1 MAATKA
7 DIIAGLQSD
16 ILRLEGFKPYTAVP
30 SDAGLDFINNA
41 FPNQT
46 FPTGAI
52 HEFLTPG
59 PEHSAAST
67 GFIAGILSQLMKESG
82 TALWIGTT
90 RQLFPPALATFGI
103 RADRIIFI
111 DLTKERHVMWALDEA
126 LKCGALTAVV
136 GEVQQLNFTESRR
149 LQLAVEESKVTGF
162 VMRRNCQQMETT
174 ACVAR
179 WKISSLPS
187 EKIQSLPGV
196 GYPQWRVELLRVRNG
211 KPNVWS
217 IRWASG
223 KFELVPKQKFDV
235 ELQRKAG

>member
-16 ILRLEGFKPYTAVP
+16 ILRLEGFKPHTAV
-30 SDAGLDFINNA
+30 SSHAGLDFIKHS
-41 FPNQT
+41 FPNKT
-46 FPTGAI
+46 FPTGAV
-52 HEFLTPG
+52 HEFLAPT
-59 PEHSAAST
+59 PEHSAASA
-67 GFIAGILSQLMKESG
+67 GFIAGILSSLMKDNG
-82 TALWIGTT
+82 TALWIGMT

-111 DLTKERHVMWALDEA
+111 DLNKERHVMWALDEA

-136 GEVQQLNFTESRR
+136 GDVQQMNFTESRR

-162 VMRRNCQQMETT
+162 VMRHNCHQMETT

-179 WKISSLPS
+179 WKISPLPS
-187 EKIQSLPGV
+187 DAIQSLPGV
-196 GYPQWRVELLRVRNG
+196 GYPRWQVELLRVRNG
-211 KPNVWS
+211 NPNAWS

-223 KFELVPKQKFDV
+223 KFELVTKEKFN
-235 ELQRKAG
+235 EQFQRKAG